1 MEVREYETHPAPNKV
16 DSYATVYFRYT
27 TKAFEDERQIYG
39 LLAFLSD
46 VGGFIQC
53 FVILGYWLVSD
64 STKNKYFSKLLN
76 KMYHVKREESNQY
89 NPDDL
94 NYTMSLKDMHRSYS

>member
-1 MEVREYETHPAPNKV
+1 MEVREYETHPAPNKIE
-16 DSYATVYFRYT
+16 SYATVYFRYT

-94 NYTMSLKDMHRSYS
+94 NYTMSLKDLHRSYS

>member
-16 DSYATVYFRYT
+16 ESYATVYFRYT

-94 NYTMSLKDMHRSYS
+94 NYTMSLKDLHRSYS

>member
-94 NYTMSLKDMHRSYS
+94 NYTMSLKDLHRSYS